1 MPPAVVCCPGSGG
14 LDVMRRA
21 VLATVL
27 LLAALPAAAQTTFA
41 TITGTVTDPTGAAV
55 PGAQISA
62 VHAGSGYKYSAQSN
76 AAGNFTLA
84 QLREG
89 DYTLRVQAAG
99 FKEFAVQNIT
109 LVSLDVRRID
119 AQLEVGA
126 VETVVE
132 VSAGA
137 TLIETETARIS
148 DSKASEQLKT
158 LPMNTRSLWNFIGLS
173 PGVVQAGNDS
183 STRRFSG
190 SRANQSDASIDGIT
204 LSNQYDGTQI
214 SPLVSQIESFEE
226 IRVDMANNTAEFG
239 GIGQVTIVT
248 KSGAN
253 QPHGAVYDYYST
265 PWFRAR
271 NPFSPQRG
279 TGIRHNPGA
288 SVGGPVFLP
297 KIYDGR
303 NRSFFYFSLESGR
316 GSQQL
321 SNDRPTVPA
330 APWRTGDFTRES
342 SAIRDP
348 FANNTPFPGKIIP
361 SSRISPVSQKIQ
373 DRFYPL
379 PNSGDPNVFHGQN
392 FQIQRLRPYDPN
404 TYITVR
410 GDHRF
415 TERHFVFGRYTW
427 NRSYSRGFDSSLP
440 AIGQRWQTRDTRA
453 VQMSYTAT
461 IHSDLVNE
469 FRWGFAYN
477 DNPRNGPL
485 LGLEVT
491 KSLGITGLVP
501 NLPDV
506 NGLYRVS

>member
-126 VETVVE
+126 VDTRIE
-132 VSAGA
+132 VTAGA

-148 DSKASEQLKT
+148 DSKAAKQLSA
-158 LPMNTRSLWNFIGLS
+158 LPLNTRGLWNFVGLS

-348 FANNTPFPGKIIP
+348 NA
-361 SSRISPVSQKIQ
+361 
-373 DRFYPL
+373 
-379 PNSGDPNVFHGQN
+379 FHGQN